1 MATTL
6 ETSSSAEVERSR
18 LRHVAVVRLEVVQ
31 IWAHH
36 HAGGGDILD
45 LVSADL
51 CLFARDGLDGAG
63 V

>member
-1 MATTL
+1 MATTY
-6 ETSSSAEVERSR
+6 ETSSHSQVGWTR

-31 IWAHH
+31 IWADH
-36 HAGGGDILD
+36 HAGGGDILG

-51 CLFARDGLDGAG
+51 CLFARHGLDGTR